1 MIGNCLSFYD
11 TLLKVRQPVDG
22 LNMTTA
28 TLTSKG
34 RITIPAPVR
43 TDLHVG
49 PGDRL
54 EFIKLTDGRYEVV
67 AASQDISCLK
77 GIISSTRAV
86 SIEEMDQAI
95 RKKARVS

>member
-1 MIGNCLSFYD
+1 
-11 TLLKVRQPVDG
+11 
-22 LNMTTA
+22 MTTA
-28 TLTSKG
+28 TITSKG
-34 RITIPAPVR
+34 QITIPAPVR

-67 AASQDISCLK
+67 ATSQDISCLK

-86 SIEEMDQAI
+86 SIEEMDEAI
-95 RKKARVS
+95 RKKAGAS